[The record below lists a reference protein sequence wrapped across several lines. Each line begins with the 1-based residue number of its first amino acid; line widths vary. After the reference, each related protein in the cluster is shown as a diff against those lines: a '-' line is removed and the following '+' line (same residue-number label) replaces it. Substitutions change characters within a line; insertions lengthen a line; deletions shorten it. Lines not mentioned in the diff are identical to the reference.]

1 MRIIFKKRAG
11 DTSLINKRLTLDVEN
26 PDLLKKIEFF
36 TVYGGHFGYCRRFG
50 VADREREPLA
60 PLGCY
65 IYSIALCGSFP
76 GRSVLSVLP
85 DLLEGSRK
93 F

>member
-36 TVYGGHFGYCRRFG
+36 TVKLYKLYK
-50 VADREREPLA
+50 LNK
-60 PLGCY
+60 LY
-65 IYSIALCGSFP
+65 
-76 GRSVLSVLP
+76 
-85 DLLEGSRK
+85 K
-93 F
+93 FYKTFVS

>member
-36 TVYGGHFGYCRRFG
+36 TVCASPSGRQAEAGG
-50 VADREREPLA
+50 A
-60 PLGCY
+60 
-65 IYSIALCGSFP
+65 
-76 GRSVLSVLP
+76 
-85 DLLEGSRK
+85 EGE
-93 F
+93 